1 MSTGTCFIPN
11 DQWSTGSACRST
23 ITGHHRASTSF
34 EPYQAS
40 ISSASTSFQDGQ
52 ILKKLKT
59 SLLFIQAMLDIAE
72 NKQTKNPTVKEGLD
86 ALQETIYQTNDLLD
100 QITTEALWIKIESQ
114 YQNRTIQSLGLQ
126 IGEVKKE
133 SFWLP
138 STSLMGETAIYGRD
152 VNKENIT
159 NMLLSENLNENNI
172 GYNFREKE
180 VIQLWFA
187 NDLLEHCGENQR
199 IEEVELP
206 VDSEK
211 LINLHY
217 LNIHGTKLKK
227 MLIQIGRLR
236 SLQVLTTSVISKGS
250 GSTIEELGK
259 LPNLHGNL
267 IISGLEN
274 VVNRK
279 NALIANIKGKKHL
292 ESLSLKW
299 IGYANDS
306 QVAKYVLDNLQPRS
320 SLKHLEID
328 GYCRTRFLV
337 GLKTIA
343 SV

>member
-1 MSTGTCFIPN
+1 MLSN
-11 DQWSTGSACRST
+11 WN
-23 ITGHHRASTSF
+23 
-34 EPYQAS
+34 
-40 ISSASTSFQDGQ
+40 
-52 ILKKLKT
+52 KL
-59 SLLFIQAMLDIAE
+59 E
-72 NKQTKNPTVKEGLD
+72 
-86 ALQETIYQTNDLLD
+86 
-100 QITTEALWIKIESQ
+100 
-114 YQNRTIQSLGLQ
+114 
-126 IGEVKKE
+126 
-133 SFWLP
+133 
-138 STSLMGETAIYGRD
+138 
-152 VNKENIT
+152 
-159 NMLLSENLNENNI
+159 
-172 GYNFREKE
+172 
-180 VIQLWFA
+180 
-187 NDLLEHCGENQR
+187 
-199 IEEVELP
+199 ELP

-236 SLQVLTTSVISKGS
+236 SLQVLTTSVIGKGS

-306 QVAKYVLDNLQPRS
+306 QVAKYVLDNLQPCS

-328 GYCRTRFLV
+328 GYCRTRFPSWLENHCFHM
-337 GLKTIA
+337 IA
-343 SV
+343 ISLHDCEYCMEIFCILLPFFQPIQS